1 MKKCLYISVIILGFI
16 SCEREDSLPSEYGYL
31 VGHWV
36 LDSCILTHNPTSITE
51 YKDTISLD
59 SLGYNLQFVFNKTG
73 FTEYIE
79 NTVVVETKDI
89 ESVDINIVDDSSG
102 IASIGYY
109 IIYRTNEPFVT
120 NALSIGYV
128 CSTDVLKYSYVS
140 DYVSYSTRH
149 LFVFKRQ

>member
-1 MKKCLYISVIILGFI
+1 MKKFLYMSIIIFGFV
-16 SCEREDSLPSEYGYL
+16 SCEEENPLPPEYENL

-36 LDSCILTHNPTSITE
+36 LDSCIVTHNPTSPNE
-51 YKDTISLD
+51 YMDTISLD
-59 SLGYNLQFVFNKTG
+59 SLGYNLQFVFNNKG
-73 FTEYIE
+73 FKEYVE
-79 NTVVVETKDI
+79 NTVTVETKDI

-120 NALSIGYV
+120 YALSIGYI
-128 CSTDVLKYSYVS
+128 CSADILKYSYVN
-140 DYVSYSTRH
+140 DYESYSARY

>member
-1 MKKCLYISVIILGFI
+1 MKKILYLSLIVCGFI
-16 SCEREDSLPSEYGYL
+16 SCEKENSLPPEYEYL
-31 VGHWV
+31 LGHWV
-36 LDSCILTHNPTSITE
+36 LDSCIITHNPNSINE
-51 YKDTISLD
+51 YKDTIAVD

-73 FTEYIE
+73 FTEYIV
-79 NTVVVETKDI
+79 NTVVVATKDI

-102 IASIGYY
+102 ISSIGYY
-109 IIYRTNEPFVT
+109 IIYRTNEPFVN

-140 DYVSYSTRH
+140 DYVSYSARH